1 MEVIERADVVSPS
14 YSETVRWFQD
24 LGAGSLLLLL
34 RFRLYRNGAMM
45 EQPKW
50 GQVVIARG

>member
-1 MEVIERADVVSPS
+1 MRVIEQGDVLPS
-14 YSETVRWFQD
+14 LALWYVVE
-24 LGAGSLLLLL
+24 ALLLLL